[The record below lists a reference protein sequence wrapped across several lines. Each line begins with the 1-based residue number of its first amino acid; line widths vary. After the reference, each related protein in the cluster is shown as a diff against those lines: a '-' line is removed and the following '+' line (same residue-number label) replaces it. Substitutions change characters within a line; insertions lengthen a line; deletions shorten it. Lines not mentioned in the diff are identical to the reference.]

1 MYSIYYLL
9 VYALNIQYLYFGP
22 QIINRNLLANNIRI
36 RENKCIMNLNEH
48 NKTFEENYNSSF
60 NYVNSIDFDENQ
72 NLWIVDIDT
81 DKYIE
86 DEQEKLNENVINKQL
101 EPEDKFPSFYE
112 FIEQRK
118 IKKEIMSEYR
128 KRFIE
133 GDNTETEKLRNN
145 EIDKLRN
152 RTLVSKQEL
161 EMIQNI
167 SMKSLYDFLEKKDNE
182 ALNKLDKSE
191 ISNRNRNKN
200 KPEIGLEPQSNNL
213 KLLTSLGSIEWAKN
227 WIYDM
232 VHYNSGG
239 YPRFM
244 YYDMFC
250 MKDFAR
256 VNDTDLYFYIGYF
269 PSDVNLNNGPY
280 YIGAFELVPKDR
292 AIHTHL
298 IIQNPNY
305 WIDTNE
311 KDDKIINFKKELEK
325 MTMDAGVFFKFSK
338 LQNTTNQRYYYSW
351 LYEED

>member
-9 VYALNIQYLYFGP
+9 VYALNIKYICFGP
-22 QIINRNLLANNIRI
+22 QIINRNLLQNNIRL
-36 RENKCIMNLNEH
+36 RENKCIMNLNEY
-48 NKTFEENYNSSF
+48 NECNDTLKNNYNASF
-60 NYVNSIDFDENQ
+60 NYVNSVDYDENQ

-81 DKYIE
+81 DRYIE

-101 EPEDKFPSFYE
+101 ESDEKFPSFYE

-118 IKKEIMSEYR
+118 IKEEIISEYR
-128 KRFIE
+128 KKFI
-133 GDNTETEKLRNN
+133 GNETELKRLRNK
-145 EIDKLRN
+145 EIDELRN
-152 RTLVSKQEL
+152 TSMISKEEL
-161 EMIQNI
+161 AMIQNI
-167 SMKSLYDFLEKKDNE
+167 SMQSFYNFLEERDEESLTKI
-182 ALNKLDKSE
+182 DKSE
-191 ISNRNRNKN
+191 IRNRNKN

-325 MTMDAGVFFKFSK
+325 MTMEAGVFFKFSK

-351 LYEED
+351 LYEKD

>member
-9 VYALNIQYLYFGP
+9 VYALNLQHIYFRP
-22 QIINRNLLANNIRI
+22 QIINRNLLQNNIRL
-36 RENKCIMNLNEH
+36 RENKCIMNLNEY
-48 NKTFEENYNSSF
+48 NKTLEENYNASF

-86 DEQEKLNENVINKQL
+86 DEQEKLNENAVNKQL
-101 EPEDKFPSFYE
+101 ETENKFPSFYE
-112 FIEQRK
+112 FIEKRK
-118 IKKEIMSEYR
+118 IKKELMAEYR

-133 GDNTETEKLRNN
+133 GDNSETEKLRNN

-182 ALNKLDKSE
+182 DLNKLDKSK
-191 ISNRNRNKN
+191 IDNRNNK
-200 KPEIGLEPQSNNL
+200 KTEIGLEPESNNL

-232 VHYNSGG
+232 VHYNSVS

-250 MKDFAR
+250 MKDFAK

-280 YIGAFELVPKDR
+280 YIGAFELIPKDR
-292 AIHTHL
+292 EIQTHL

-305 WIDTNE
+305 WIDTN
-311 KDDKIINFKKELEK
+311 KNDDKIIKFKKELEK